1 MRKFT
6 FIQISVVTSALLF
19 SFVDAEIDCSN
30 TTCANT
36 TEPNSC
42 ADCSDVLV
50 PIALISLAICLLPP
64 ITWGLVIWWACHSDP
79 TKRLRRQERRR
90 RVQEAAQRMEEQ
102 NEWTLNDLPPS
113 YENASNFPLYQ
124 PKLTR
129 LTVVDEGASS
139 VSETA
144 GAENDAFGDDKGEP
158 PPSYAFVIS
167 GAIVSQGSVV

>member
-1 MRKFT
+1 MSS
-6 FIQISVVTSALLF
+6 I
-19 SFVDAEIDCSN
+19 
-30 TTCANT
+30 
-36 TEPNSC
+36 
-42 ADCSDVLV
+42 
-50 PIALISLAICLLPP
+50 
-64 ITWGLVIWWACHSDP
+64 DP